1 MRTGN
6 KQNIYSFMIEI
17 TLSLL
22 TFALAMVFCLRLFS
36 ASASINHDNM
46 INTKLSEQM
55 ISYSELLRNG
65 ENAELIKSLSSAE
78 VQNNNGKQT
87 ISVYFDADGE
97 PSNSDKVYMILINS
111 ATTDLTGGIM
121 TLSSLSLVNM
131 NFDKDIMTWQ
141 VSNYRRES
149 AQ

>member
-6 KQNIYSFMIEI
+6 RQNIYSFMIEI
-17 TLSLL
+17 SLSLL

-36 ASASINHDNM
+36 TSASINHGNM
-46 INTKLSEQM
+46 ITTKLSEQM

-65 ENAELIKSLSSAE
+65 ESSELIESLSSAE
-78 VQNNNGKQT
+78 VQNNSGKQT

-111 ATTDLTGGIM
+111 ETTDLNGGSL
-121 TLSSLSLVNM
+121 TLSNLSLVNL
-131 NFDKDIMTWQ
+131 NFNKDIMTWQ
-141 VSNYRRES
+141 VSNYLRES
-149 AQ
+149 VQ

>member
-17 TLSLL
+17 SLSLL

-36 ASASINHDNM
+36 ASASINHANM
-46 INTKLSEQM
+46 ITTKLSEQM

-65 ENAELIKSLSSAE
+65 ESSELIESLSSAE
-78 VQNNNGKQT
+78 VQNNSGKQT

-97 PSNSDKVYMILINS
+97 PSNSEKVYMILINS
-111 ATTDLTGGIM
+111 ETTDLIGGSM
-121 TLSSLSLVNM
+121 TLSSLSLVNL
-131 NFDKDIMTWQ
+131 NFNKDIMTWQ
-141 VSNYRRES
+141 VSNYLRES